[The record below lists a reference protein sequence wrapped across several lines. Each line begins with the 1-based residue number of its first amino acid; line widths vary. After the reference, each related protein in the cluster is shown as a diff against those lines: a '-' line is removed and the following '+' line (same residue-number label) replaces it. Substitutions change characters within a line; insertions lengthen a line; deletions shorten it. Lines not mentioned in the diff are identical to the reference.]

1 MQDAALRRGRLRIRV
16 VVTTAAMLWV
26 VSPVYA
32 QRPAVLSG
40 VVTDAAD
47 NPVFGARLSIAG
59 TSLVATS
66 DDAGHF
72 RIPGITPGPV
82 EVQAR
87 RLGFSPATQRIS
99 AGQQESLNR
108 VHIRLAGLPGTISPV
123 VIQANRVKYSGRLAG
138 YYERLRRRSGGYF
151 ISRAEIDSKSH
162 RSLSQLLA
170 QTPCVNAVRGR
181 GGLGAVRMRG
191 RTCRPL
197 VWIDGT
203 PMPAGE
209 VDLDTFS
216 LTTLHGIEL
225 YLGAAGAPTDYT
237 AVNGM
242 SHCGTILLWS
252 RGRDTEPARTPSRS
266 KVDLEQLVTA
276 LAVYTADQVDQPA
289 ALGGLHQLQ
298 VAYPPALFASG
309 TGGTVI
315 AEFVVDTAGRVEAG
329 TLAIVSSGHTLFSEA
344 VSEAMEG
351 ATYSPA
357 IKGGKP
363 VRQIV
368 YQSVTFPSGLAKTR
382 RESGG

>member
-1 MQDAALRRGRLRIRV
+1 MFAAGALV
-16 VVTTAAMLWV
+16 VVPPAYPQASAV
-26 VSPVYA
+26 VN
-32 QRPAVLSG
+32 G
-40 VVTDAAD
+40 VVTDAAN
-47 NPVFGARLSIAG
+47 NPVLGARISLAG
-59 TSLVATS
+59 TSLAASS
-66 DDAGHF
+66 DERGHF
-72 RIPGITPGPV
+72 RIAGITPGPV
-82 EVQAR
+82 EINAR
-87 RLGFSPATQRIS
+87 RLGFSPATRRINI
-99 AGQQESLNR
+99 GLQESLNR
-108 VHIRLAGLPGTISPV
+108 VHIRLAGLPGIISPV

-138 YYERLRRRSGGYF
+138 YYERLRRRSGGRF
-151 ISRAEIDSKSH
+151 ISRAEIDSKNY
-162 RSLSQLLA
+162 RTLSQLLA
-170 QTPCVNAVRGR
+170 QTPGVNAVRGR

-216 LTTLHGIEL
+216 LTTLHGIEM

-252 RGRDTEPARTPSRS
+252 RGRDTEPARAPSRS
-266 KVDLEQLVTA
+266 KVDLEELVTA
-276 LAVYTADQVDQPA
+276 LSVYTADQVDQPA
-289 ALGGLHQLQ
+289 ALGGLHPLQ

-309 TGGTVI
+309 TGGTVM

-329 TLAIVSSGHTLFSEA
+329 TLAIVSSGHILFSEA
-344 VSEAMEG
+344 VGEAVEQ

-368 YQSVTFPSGLAKTR
+368 YQSVTFASGVARTR
-382 RESGG
+382 KESGS